1 MPSSEQAGAV
11 LHIDLDALAANYTRL
26 RREATGVACAAVIKA
41 DGYGLGATE
50 VAEALWTAGCR
61 AFFVAHAFEGAIL
74 RAALPDAAIYVLH
87 GPMPGTEADLPT
99 HRLIPVLNSLEQI
112 DAWAALAR
120 ARGGL
125 DAVLQIDTGMN
136 RIGLPPVEVQALGD
150 NRSRLDGIGVRYVM
164 SHLACA
170 EDADSPKNAAQLA
183 LFRSLKAKLP
193 AAPAT
198 FANSSGIF
206 LGPDYHFD
214 LVRAG
219 VALYGVNPTPGRP
232 NPMAEVVRLEGRILQ
247 LREIDTSETVGYGAA
262 YQATGP
268 RRIAAVPVGY
278 ADGYLR
284 CLGNQAYASIGG
296 VRVKVAG
303 RVSMDL
309 VTLDVTDA
317 PPSAV
322 RVGAPVDLIGGGVP
336 VDEVA
341 AWAGTIG
348 YELLTSLG
356 HRYHRSFHRGGS

>member
-50 VAEALWTAGCR
+50 VTEALWTAGCR

-74 RAALPDAAIYVLH
+74 RAALPDATIYVLH

-136 RIGLPPVEVQALGD
+136 RIGLPPIEVQALGD

-268 RRIAAVPVGY
+268 RRIATVPVGY

-284 CLGNQAYASIGG
+284 CLGNHAFASIGG